1 MFCLSQLVVCTYSKL
16 IYPFNSSKNSLEI
29 HSVRLKS
36 TKTLGPPMPH
46 FILPRAI
53 CWASLVALWWRI
65 HLPKQERQ
73 IQSLGQ
79 EDPLRRKRQPIPV
92 FLPGES
98 HGQKSLAGYSPWGD
112 KGVGQNL
119 ATKNYK
125 QSVSFLQGQNIL
137 SDSLK
142 LLNNFLRLQ
151 NVNSSKALTSE
162 RNFFQ
167 LLLPFIPDAVYAKD
181 SWTNYL

>member
-1 MFCLSQLVVCTYSKL
+1 MDRGAWQ
-16 IYPFNSSKNSLEI
+16 
-29 HSVRLKS
+29 
-36 TKTLGPPMPH
+36 
-46 FILPRAI
+46 
-53 CWASLVALWWRI
+53 
-65 HLPKQERQ
+65 
-73 IQSLGQ
+73 
-79 EDPLRRKRQPIPV
+79 
-92 FLPGES
+92 
-98 HGQKSLAGYSPWGD
+98 AGYSPWGH

-151 NVNSSKALTSE
+151 NVNSSKALTSK